1 MSDRQSQLVGSNQ
14 VPNANVS
21 SFRRYAAQN
30 PPDSSNAQ
38 DSWENRE
45 RPDPRLSQ
53 GSLFPQGNSVALEGS
68 RSSLVQDFHGFHD
81 SARTH
86 PVNSGTNFS
95 TTGRP
100 FPGGQVTPTPNQT
113 HLGQYTGTQ
122 ARVTPPNV
130 SSEPITTYNSP
141 SSQVN
146 LPYISRLRLSNA
158 QYSGAQLCSGDT
170 VPKPKTGNLV
180 GSDAQSQYTAEA
192 KTGVLQRP
200 GLIPR
205 PGIPQTSYPA
215 ASQPG
220 VALATDTQQLPRPDL
235 SSFGIAL
242 RVREGDISENYLA
255 SLNNAVNTR
264 NQTGSQN
271 LTSSAESTVNAAV
284 NNFLPVAC
292 SEEVF
297 KPVHPSFMRISVGMF
312 PNAPTLRSRFPLPVG
327 AIVQPLAEPPV
338 GEQSIPV
345 VNFGKAG
352 IIRCRRCRAYI
363 NYLSMFVDG
372 GRKFRCNFCG
382 FLSDVPSDYYCPLDN
397 SGRRLDAN
405 ERPELTCGSVDFVAP
420 SEYMVRPPMPP
431 TYLFVIDVSASSV
444 SCGALNCFISS
455 IRQSLD
461 FLLGEDRTRIG
472 IITFDSTVHF
482 YGLKS
487 SSENLNGKLDPIM
500 AVVSDVDDVFLPIPH
515 GCLVK
520 LQECRE
526 SLEILLDR
534 LENMF
539 AISKDGGGA
548 VGPAVSAGFLLLQ
561 SCGGRLVLMT
571 SSRPTLGVG
580 ALSKSALEGGE
591 RSSPNIVGTDKER
604 QYLEPDN
611 TFYKKTAVNM
621 SRAQIS
627 CDILLCSGSNI
638 HSELATLT
646 PLAKYTGGEIL
657 YLSRF
662 EASKD
667 YIVLIRS
674 LRRMVSRETAWE
686 GVMRIRCTRSVKCHG
701 FLGRFFM
708 RSTDLLTLPNT
719 DSDKTYG
726 VEFVLEDND
735 IRTEA
740 FAAQC
745 AVLYTASGGERRVR
759 IHTIAIPVTRNM
771 ADLFCYADIGSMTNL
786 IMRTCADAVLNK
798 NFETVR
804 KEVTESLVQALV
816 KYQQGGSQLQSQ
828 YSAVSNLNSQLVLP
842 QPLRLLPLC
851 IQGILKSPLLSR
863 EASIAASM
871 LLDDKSFLHSL
882 VDIFSVALSS
892 AYVYPNIVP
901 LFPLDEE
908 SNANQVGMSLPGG
921 PLSVKLPEGLRASA
935 AHVLHSHRVVLIDE
949 GISLWIWFGSSVKPS
964 FVQELVAETSEE
976 IASVFGTTGSI
987 SPQYIARAFLCTV
1000 KPGYTSSASR
1010 ARAVVQSILACRL
1023 SWTPVRV
1030 VFQGDPL
1037 EARILSLMVE
1047 DRTVNQPSYTEF
1059 LSSIQ
1064 RQVQSRLTSS

>member
-1 MSDRQSQLVGSNQ
+1 MSYRQSNQPVDSNQ
-14 VPNANVS
+14 ASNQNFNNFARYVAPNAKVAS
-21 SFRRYAAQN
+21 SVQASTGSENKLDPRFSQGHVPSPTFSISTEGSTPTRVTRDSMGVRNYVTAPPTNSGAASPMWRGPSPEAVTAPNQSNWSFSKGNYPRFVTQGMPDESSTFYKAAAQQAV
-30 PPDSSNAQ
+30 PPDLS
-38 DSWENRE
+38 
-45 RPDPRLSQ
+45 RLSLHSAQ
-53 GSLFPQGNSVALEGS
+53 YPGPTLPSRNVAS
-68 RSSLVQDFHGFHD
+68 
-81 SARTH
+81 
-86 PVNSGTNFS
+86 
-95 TTGRP
+95 
-100 FPGGQVTPTPNQT
+100 
-113 HLGQYTGTQ
+113 
-122 ARVTPPNV
+122 
-130 SSEPITTYNSP
+130 NSP
-141 SSQVN
+141 SES
-146 LPYISRLRLSNA
+146 LASETLRNYPPEA
-158 QYSGAQLCSGDT
+158 R
-170 VPKPKTGNLV
+170 
-180 GSDAQSQYTAEA
+180 QSPVT
-192 KTGVLQRP
+192 RP

-205 PGIPQTSYPA
+205 PAMPHTNYPSTA
-215 ASQPG
+215 QSGVSLAS
-220 VALATDTQQLPRPDL
+220 DTQQLPRPDL
-235 SSFGIAL
+235 SPFGVARRIK
-242 RVREGDISENYLA
+242 EGDISENYLA
-255 SLNNAVNTR
+255 SLQNASNMR
-264 NQTGSQN
+264 NQSGSQN
-271 LTSSAESTVNAAV
+271 LAKSAEATLNASM
-284 NNFLPVAC
+284 NSFLPVAC
-292 SEEVF
+292 SEQVF
-297 KPVHPSFMRISVGMF
+297 KPVLPCFMRLSVGMF
-312 PNAPTLRSRFPLPVG
+312 PNAPSFRSKFPFPVG
-327 AIVQPLAEPPV
+327 AVVQPLAEPPT
-338 GEQSIPV
+338 GEDTVPV

-382 FLSDVPSDYYCPLDN
+382 FLSDVPSEYYCPLDN
-397 SGRRLDAN
+397 SGKRLDAN

-431 TYLFVIDVSASSV
+431 TYLFVIDVSSAAV
-444 SCGALNCFISS
+444 SCGALNGFVSS

-461 FLLGEDRTRIG
+461 FLLGDDRTRVG
-472 IITFDSTVHF
+472 IITFDSTIHF

-487 SSENLNGKLDPIM
+487 SSDNPNGKLDPIM

-520 LQECRE
+520 LCECRE

-534 LENMF
+534 LESMF
-539 AISKDGGGA
+539 TTTKDGGGA
-548 VGPAVSAGFLLLQ
+548 VGSAVSAAYLLLQ
-561 SCGGRLVLMT
+561 TCGGRLILMT
-571 SSRPTLGVG
+571 SSKPTRGVG

-591 RSSPNIVGTDKER
+591 RNSPGVVGTDKER

-627 CDILLCSGSNI
+627 CDIILCTST

-657 YLSRF
+657 YLPKF
-662 EASKD
+662 ELSKD
-667 YIVLIRS
+667 YVVLIRS

-759 IHTIAIPVTRNM
+759 IHTVAIPVTRNM
-771 ADLFCYADIGSMTNL
+771 ADLFGFAEVGAMTNL
-786 IMRTCADAVLNK
+786 SLRTCADAVLNK

-804 KEVTESLVQALV
+804 KELTDSLVQGLV
-816 KYQQGGSQLQSQ
+816 RYQQGGSQMQSQ
-828 YSAVSNLNSQLVLP
+828 YSAATSLSNQLALP
-842 QPLRLLPLC
+842 EPLRLLPLY
-851 IQGILKSPLLSR
+851 IQGILKSPLLCR
-863 EASIAASM
+863 EASVAASM

-882 VDIFSVALSS
+882 VDIFSIPLSS
-892 AYVYPNIVP
+892 AFVYPNIVP

-908 SNANQVGMSLPGG
+908 TNANSQVGLISSSG
-921 PLSVKLPEGLRASA
+921 PLSVQLPEGLRASA

-949 GISLWIWFGSSVKPS
+949 GVNLWIWFGSSVKPS
-964 FVQELVAETSEE
+964 FVQELVMETNEE
-976 IASVFGTTGSI
+976 IASEHNGAGSSI
-987 SPQYIARAFLCTV
+987 SPQYLARAFRCAP

-1010 ARAVVQSILACRL
+1010 ARALVASILSCRL
-1023 SWTPVRV
+1023 PWTPIRV

-1064 RQVQSRLTSS
+1064 RQVQSRLTNS